1 MKLLRFARFC
11 FQLVSSMFHLEAA
24 IDHHLTNY
32 SKKKPIISQEILDKT
47 RSSLY
52 ADKLSARANRLED
65 A

>member
-1 MKLLRFARFC
+1 
-11 FQLVSSMFHLEAA
+11 MFHLEGA